1 MIGLLEKFYTSKDIE
16 RWISLTLTFKSH
28 KNKQMGSIMI
38 FKPLSFHAWYVVK
51 SKGDVYDSM
60 LKSCPIELSAQPNSY
75 LLGPS
80 TIPSSREMSLTVCQV
95 HVYLGPVSNWT
106 QEHWV
111 WQLVKLVSI
120 WAEYIA
126 KPKNVGSDSSPYLCI
141 H

>member
-1 MIGLLEKFYTSKDIE
+1 MISLLENFYTPKDIE

-51 SKGDVYDSM
+51 NDSM
-60 LKSCPIELSAQPNSY
+60 LESCTIELSAQPNSY
-75 LLGPS
+75 LLRPS
-80 TIPSSREMSLTVCQV
+80 TIPSSPEMSLAVCQV
-95 HVYLGPVSNWT
+95 HVYLGPVSSWT

-111 WQLVKLVSI
+111 WQLVRLVSI
-120 WAEYIA
+120 WAQYIA
-126 KPKNVGSDSSPYLCI
+126 KPKDVGSDSSPYLCF